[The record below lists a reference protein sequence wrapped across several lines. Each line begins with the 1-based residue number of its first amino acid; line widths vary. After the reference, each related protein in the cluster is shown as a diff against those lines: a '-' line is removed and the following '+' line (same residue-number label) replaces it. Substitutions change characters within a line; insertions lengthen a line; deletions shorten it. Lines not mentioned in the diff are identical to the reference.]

1 MMHQM
6 GYLLTATKGTA
17 KAIEA
22 AGVPVRTVN
31 KVKEGRPDIV
41 DMIKNGE
48 INLVFTTVDESRME
62 IADSRSIRTTAQA
75 NKVTYYTTISAALAA
90 VAGLRAI
97 HELEVYDLQ
106 SLHASLH

>member
-1 MMHQM
+1 
-6 GYLLTATKGTA
+6 
-17 KAIEA
+17 
-22 AGVPVRTVN
+22 
-31 KVKEGRPDIV
+31 
-41 DMIKNGE
+41 MIKNGE

-106 SLHASLH
+106 SLQASLH